1 MLVTRINAFD
11 FVGDAI
17 LPFVHSHKERL
28 QDLVRT
34 VAQDR
39 PMDQFARELLTGLG
53 NTLHKPAANFFRIA
67 RTLSSGERG
76 APEPPIRVRTQPGE
90 SRTKVNP
97 SPESSAASVR
107 WSWWSAAFDAR

>member
-1 MLVTRINAFD
+1 MI
-11 FVGDAI
+11 
-17 LPFVHSHKERL
+17 
-28 QDLVRT
+28 
-34 VAQDR
+34 
-39 PMDQFARELLTGLG
+39 
-53 NTLHKPAANFFRIA
+53 FRIA

-76 APEPPIRVRTQPGE
+76 APQPPIRVRTQPGE